1 VTVVLHV
8 LALNLPLEMRHT
20 HLTRQQGETPDLP
33 DLATWLGV
41 GTLQTDQI
49 ELFPVADLA
58 GLSLSA
64 YVMAAFDVDEAAL
77 EEAVKRLDVLEGSV
91 LLVPSS
97 AVDAEPSP
105 GAEAT
110 LIASLPMAEP
120 DHSAD
125 LPPADVA
132 PTRSAEPTPAP
143 NGASFRIPPVGVGL
157 ILVFVMV
164 LLIWWLR

>member
-1 VTVVLHV
+1 MTAVLHV
-8 LALNLPLEMRHT
+8 LALNLPLEIRHT
-20 HLTRQQGETPDLP
+20 HLTRQQDETPDLP
-33 DLATWLGV
+33 DLAAWLGV

-49 ELFPVADLA
+49 ELFPVAD
-58 GLSLSA
+58 
-64 YVMAAFDVDEAAL
+64 MAAFDVDEAAL

-97 AVDAEPSP
+97 AVDALPSP

-143 NGASFRIPPVGVGL
+143 NGAGFRIPPVGIGL
-157 ILVFVMV
+157 ILVFVLV